1 MSTTAEDRTEL
12 ISELINA
19 LSGPV
24 SAGIRAAGQLNQ
36 RRIDLHQQ
44 LEEAASEFK
53 RMAQLAQRMVALLEE
68 IEGPIREAIPQ
79 ISRASRVL
87 GEILDEAPDDIGARL
102 ASTVAGLNSL
112 VEGLGPMAMMA
123 QGMFGGRQAPA
134 SSPRQAGNSS
144 ASAPSPAKSSPAK
157 KAPAKKAAAVKKA
170 AAKKAAPAKKTASKK
185 ATPKKTTAKKAS
197 AQRSQ

>member
-1 MSTTAEDRTEL
+1 MSTTADDRTEL
-12 ISELINA
+12 ISELINL

-24 SAGIRAAGQLNQ
+24 STGIRAAGQMNQ

-44 LEEAASEFK
+44 LEEAAAEFK
-53 RMAQLAQRMVALLEE
+53 RMAKVAQRMVALLDE

-102 ASTVAGLNSL
+102 ASTVAGLNGL

-123 QGMFGGRQAPA
+123 QGMFGSRPTAAAAPA
-134 SSPRQAGNSS
+134 PA
-144 ASAPSPAKSSPAK
+144 AKAPAKKAAAKKATAK
-157 KAPAKKAAAVKKA
+157 KAPAKKAAAKK
-170 AAKKAAPAKKTASKK
+170 APAKKVA
-185 ATPKKTTAKKAS
+185 AKKAS
-197 AQRSQ
+197 AQRSR